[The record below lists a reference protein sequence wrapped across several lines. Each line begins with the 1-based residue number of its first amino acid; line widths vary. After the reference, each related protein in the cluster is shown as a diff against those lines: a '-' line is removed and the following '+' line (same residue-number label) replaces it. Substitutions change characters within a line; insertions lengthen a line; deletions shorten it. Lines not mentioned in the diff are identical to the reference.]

1 MLEQTERRAYLT
13 QALSDHRR
21 LDAKLREL
29 RGAIEAAPVAAVDA
43 GERIDE
49 LLKQLRNELQWHFDC
64 EQEGGCLDEVVARLP
79 RLSFEA
85 DRIQAQHEELLDEID
100 RLIDEAREYP
110 YAHERFLEHLDA
122 FYRQFHEHEEAED
135 QLLREGF
142 GLADKSEDLIH

>member
-1 MLEQTERRAYLT
+1 MLEHSERRAYLT

-29 RGAIEAAPVAAVDA
+29 RRAIESARHEAADP

-49 LLKQLRNELQWHFDC
+49 LLQQVRNELQWHFDC

-79 RLSFEA
+79 RLSLEA
-85 DRIQAQHEELLDEID
+85 DRIQAEHEELLEQLDQ
-100 RLIDEAREYP
+100 LIDEADESP
-110 YAHERFLEHLDA
+110 HSHDRFLERLDA
-122 FYRQFHEHEEAED
+122 FYRQFHEHEQAED

-142 GLADKSEDLIH
+142 SLADNGEDLIH